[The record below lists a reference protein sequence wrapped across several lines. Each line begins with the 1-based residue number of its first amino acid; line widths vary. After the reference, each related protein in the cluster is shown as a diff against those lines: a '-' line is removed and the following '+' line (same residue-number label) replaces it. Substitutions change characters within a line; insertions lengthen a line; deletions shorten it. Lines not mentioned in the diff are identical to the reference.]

1 MSYIAWN
8 TVTGAYWNGT
18 AFEAKTADEAATL
31 DAAQLV
37 VLRYTYNNVDSL
49 AAPSSTAPSEEW
61 CYSTAVSNALA
72 AVDQY
77 DSIEFEDSVVSFRRN
92 LIDTLRGSATEEQIL
107 RAIETYDA
115 FTSSALL

>member
-8 TVTGAYWNGT
+8 TTTGAYWNGT
-18 AFEAKTADEAATL
+18 AFEAETADEAATL

-37 VLRYTYNNVDSL
+37 ALRYTYNNVDSS
-49 AAPSSTAPSEEW
+49 AVPSSTALSEQW
-61 CYSTAVSNALA
+61 CRSTAVSNAQA

-77 DSIEFEDSVVSFRRN
+77 DSIEFEDSIASFRRN

-107 RAIETYDA
+107 RAIETYDE
-115 FTSSALL
+115 FISSALI